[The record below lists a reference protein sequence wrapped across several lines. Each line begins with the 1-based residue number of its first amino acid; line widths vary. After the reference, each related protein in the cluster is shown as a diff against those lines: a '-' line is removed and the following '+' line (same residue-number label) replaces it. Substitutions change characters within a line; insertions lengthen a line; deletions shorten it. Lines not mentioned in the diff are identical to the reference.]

1 MVGNKLP
8 LKWFKQSYICI
19 NIYKYVLCIFSFQSR
34 NFSLA
39 FGAAESVGI
48 PCSLVSVCSFYDRL
62 LEQLGR
68 NLRGNWLAEIH
79 LDTAIQM
86 EVIKVVSRFQ
96 VISLTLVFHLLK
108 TRTFGDNYYGL
119 YYSWDALHI
128 IKSTVKCQNWTDTSQ
143 IVTHGP
149 DVGRDVWMVI
159 WLSPC
164 ICLQICIFFISLY
177 CFVFCDH
184 WMF

>member
-1 MVGNKLP
+1 MH
-8 LKWFKQSYICI
+8 
-19 NIYKYVLCIFSFQSR
+19 FSFQIR

-48 PCSLVSVCSFYDRL
+48 PCSLVSVCSFYGRF

-119 YYSWDALHI
+119 YYS
-128 IKSTVKCQNWTDTSQ
+128 
-143 IVTHGP
+143 
-149 DVGRDVWMVI
+149 
-159 WLSPC
+159 
-164 ICLQICIFFISLY
+164 
-177 CFVFCDH
+177 
-184 WMF
+184 